1 MMNHSQWSAA
11 MIVEQVLLGKNLDK
25 SFDVI
30 LKKYNNS
37 EIDNL
42 SQIKDMVYGAIRD
55 LGKSN
60 FYINK
65 LVKNKIEN
73 RCLEG
78 LLHIALFQITHER
91 SNNFTLVNEAVDA
104 AKKIDH
110 KKSAFI
116 NAVLRNFL
124 RKKDALQKE
133 LNEDES
139 AVYSYPNWW
148 IQKVKNQYP
157 KNWKDILTIGNQRPP
172 LALRINLKK
181 IGVNEYSAILDKHE
195 INHTLVGGEC
205 LIINIP
211 LGVDK
216 IPGFSEGKVSVQD
229 FGAQLAAHLIDLKKG
244 HKVLDACSAPGGKA
258 CHMLELNS
266 IELLAIESDKKRTNK
281 IQENVDRQGLKAKI
295 LNEKISSQ
303 NKWWDKE
310 CFDRILL
317 DVPCSASGIVRRHVD
332 IKWLRRINDF
342 KNFGE
347 NQQSLLRSV
356 WPMLKENGKLLYVTC
371 SIFEEENRDVI
382 EKFKQDAGN
391 VSELSINFP
400 SNVTHINNQI
410 LPSENHDG
418 LFYALLQ
425 KK

>member
-1 MMNHSQWSAA
+1 MMNHSQWLAA

-25 SFDVI
+25 SFDLI
-30 LKKYNNS
+30 LNKYNNV

-124 RKKDALQKE
+124 RKKDELQQE
-133 LNEDES
+133 LDEDES

-244 HKVLDACSAPGGKA
+244 YKVLDACSAPGGKA

-347 NQQSLLRSV
+347 NQQFLLRSV
-356 WPMLKENGKLLYVTC
+356 WPMLKENGKLLYITC

-382 EKFKQDAGN
+382 DKFKQDAGN
-391 VSELSINFP
+391 VSELSINCP
-400 SNVTHINNQI
+400 SNVIHINNQI

>member
-1 MMNHSQWSAA
+1 MMNHSQWLAA

-25 SFDVI
+25 SFDLI
-30 LKKYNNS
+30 LNKYNNS
-37 EIDNL
+37 EIENL
-42 SQIKDMVYGAIRD
+42 SQIKDMVYGAIRN

-65 LVKNKIEN
+65 LVKNKIED
-73 RCLEG
+73 RCLEA
-78 LLHIALFQITHER
+78 LLHVVLFQITHER

-104 AKKIDH
+104 AKKINH

-124 RKKDALQKE
+124 RNRDSLKQD
-133 LNEDES
+133 LNKDES
-139 AVYSYPNWW
+139 ATYSYPNWW
-148 IQKVKNQYP
+148 IKKVKNQYP
-157 KNWKDILTIGNQRPP
+157 KNWKDILNIGNQRPP

-181 IGVNEYSAILDKHE
+181 IRVNEYSAILDEHE

-205 LIINIP
+205 LIINTP

-216 IPGFSEGKVSVQD
+216 IPGFLDGKVSVQD

-244 HKVLDACSAPGGKA
+244 HKVLDACSAPGGKS

-266 IELLAIESDKKRTNK
+266 IELLAIESDKKRTIK
-281 IQENVDRQGLKAKI
+281 IQENIDREGLKAKV
-295 LNEKISSQ
+295 LNDKINSQ
-303 NKWWDKE
+303 NEWWDKE
-310 CFDRILL
+310 FFDRILL

-332 IKWLRRINDF
+332 IKWLRRIGDF
-342 KNFGE
+342 KSFGD
-347 NQQSLLRSV
+347 NQLFLLKST

-382 EKFKQDAGN
+382 EKFKQDLGN
-391 VSELSINFP
+391 VSELNINFP
-400 SNVTHINNQI
+400 SNVAHIQNQI
-410 LPSENHDG
+410 LPSSNHDG

-425 KK
+425 KN

>member
-1 MMNHSQWSAA
+1 MMNHSQWIAA
-11 MIVEQVLLGKNLDK
+11 MIVEQVLLGRNLDK
-25 SFDVI
+25 SFDLI

-37 EIDNL
+37 EIENP

-60 FYINK
+60 CYINK

-73 RCLEG
+73 RCLEA
-78 LLHIALFQITHER
+78 LLHIVLFQITHER
-91 SNNFTLVNEAVDA
+91 SNVFTLVNEAVEA

-124 RKKDALQKE
+124 RNKDNLQQE
-133 LNEDES
+133 LNNNES

-148 IQKVKNQYP
+148 IEKVKKQYP
-157 KNWKDILTIGNQRPP
+157 KNWKDILVIGNQRPP

-181 IGVNEYSAILDKHE
+181 TDVNKYSILLNNHGIG
-195 INHTLVGGEC
+195 HTLVGSEC
-205 LIINIP
+205 LIINKP

-216 IPGFSEGKVSVQD
+216 IPGFLEGKVSVQD
-229 FGAQLAAHLIDLKKG
+229 FGAQLAARLLDLKNNQ
-244 HKVLDACSAPGGKA
+244 KVLDACSAPGGKA

-266 IELLAIESDKKRTNK
+266 IELLAIESDKKRTIK
-281 IQENVDRQGLKAKI
+281 IQENIDRQGLKATI
-295 LNEKISSQ
+295 LNEKLCSQ
-303 NKWWDKE
+303 NEWWDKE
-310 CFDRILL
+310 FFDRILL

-342 KNFGE
+342 KSFGD
-347 NQQSLLRSV
+347 NQLSLLRSA

-382 EKFKQDAGN
+382 EKFKQGWDN
-391 VSELSINFP
+391 VSELNISFP
-400 SNVTHINNQI
+400 SNIVHIKNQI
-410 LPSENHDG
+410 LPSDNHDG

-425 KK
+425 KN

>member
-1 MMNHSQWSAA
+1 MMNHSQWLAA

-25 SFDVI
+25 SFDLI
-30 LKKYNNS
+30 LKKNNNS

-124 RKKDALQKE
+124 RKKDELQQE
-133 LNEDES
+133 LDEDES

-356 WPMLKENGKLLYVTC
+356 WPMLKENGKLLYITC

>member
-1 MMNHSQWSAA
+1 MMNHSQWLAA

-25 SFDVI
+25 SFDLI
-30 LKKYNNS
+30 LNKYNNS
-37 EIDNL
+37 EIENL
-42 SQIKDMVYGAIRD
+42 SQIKDMVYGAIRN

-65 LVKNKIEN
+65 LVKNKIED
-73 RCLEG
+73 RCLEA
-78 LLHIALFQITHER
+78 LLHVVLFQITHER

-104 AKKIDH
+104 AKKINH

-124 RKKDALQKE
+124 RNRDSLKQE
-133 LNEDES
+133 LNQDES
-139 AVYSYPNWW
+139 AAYSYPNWW
-148 IQKVKNQYP
+148 IKKVKNQYP
-157 KNWKDILTIGNQRPP
+157 KNWKDILNIGNQRPP

-181 IGVNEYSAILDKHE
+181 IGVNEYSAVLDEHE

-205 LIINIP
+205 LIINTP

-216 IPGFSEGKVSVQD
+216 IPGFLDGKVSVQD

-266 IELLAIESDKKRTNK
+266 IQLLAIESDKQRIIK
-281 IQENVDRQGLKAKI
+281 IQENIDRQGLKAKI
-295 LNEKISSQ
+295 LNDKISSQ
-303 NKWWDKE
+303 NEWWNKE
-310 CFDRILL
+310 SFDRILL

-342 KNFGE
+342 QNFAAS
-347 NQQSLLRSV
+347 QLTLLRAA
-356 WPMLKENGKLLYVTC
+356 WPMLKEGGKLLYVTC
-371 SIFEEENRDVI
+371 SIFEEENREVI
-382 EKFKQDAGN
+382 EKFKKDSKN
-391 VSELSINFP
+391 ITELDIIFP
-400 SNVTHINNQI
+400 SNVEHIKNQV
-410 LPSENHDG
+410 LPSKNHDG

-425 KK
+425 KN

>member
-1 MMNHSQWSAA
+1 MNHSQWSAA

-42 SQIKDMVYGAIRD
+42 SQIKDMVYGAIRN
-55 LGKSN
+55 LGRSN

-73 RCLEG
+73 QCLEA
-78 LLHIALFQITHER
+78 LLHIVLFQITNER
-91 SNNFTLVNEAVDA
+91 SNNYTLVNEAVDA

-124 RKKDALQKE
+124 RKKDDLQQE

-157 KNWKDILTIGNQRPP
+157 KNWKDILVIGNQRPP

-181 IGVNEYSAILDKHE
+181 IEVNEYSTVLDDHG

-205 LIINIP
+205 LIINTP

-216 IPGFSEGKVSVQD
+216 IPGFFEGKVSVQD
-229 FGAQLAAHLIDLKKG
+229 YGAQLAAHLIDLKNDQ
-244 HKVLDACSAPGGKA
+244 KVLDACSAPGGKA

-266 IELLAIESDKKRTNK
+266 IQLLAIESDQQRIIK
-281 IQENVDRQGLKAKI
+281 IQENIDRQGLKAKI
-295 LNEKISSQ
+295 LNDKISSQ
-303 NKWWDKE
+303 NEWWNKE
-310 CFDRILL
+310 SFDRILL

-342 KNFGE
+342 QSFGN
-347 NQQSLLRSV
+347 NQLSLLRAA
-356 WPMLKENGKLLYVTC
+356 WPMLKEGGKLLYVTC
-371 SIFEEENRDVI
+371 SIFEEENIDVI
-382 EKFKQDAGN
+382 EKFKQDSN
-391 VSELSINFP
+391 DVSELNINFP
-400 SNVTHINNQI
+400 SNIVHIKNQI

-425 KK
+425 KN

>member
-1 MMNHSQWSAA
+1 MNHSQWSAA

-37 EIDNL
+37 GIDNL
-42 SQIKDMVYGAIRD
+42 SQIKDMVYGAIRN
-55 LGKSN
+55 LGRSN

-73 RCLEG
+73 RCLEA
-78 LLHIALFQITHER
+78 LLHIVLFQITNER
-91 SNNFTLVNEAVDA
+91 SNNYTLVNEAVDA

-124 RKKDALQKE
+124 RKKDDLQQE

-157 KNWKDILTIGNQRPP
+157 KNWKDILVIGNQRPP

-181 IGVNEYSAILDKHE
+181 IEVNEYSTVLDDHG

-205 LIINIP
+205 LIINTP

-216 IPGFSEGKVSVQD
+216 IPGFFEGKVSVQD
-229 FGAQLAAHLIDLKKG
+229 YGAQLAAHLIDLKNDQ
-244 HKVLDACSAPGGKA
+244 KVLDACSAPGGKA

-266 IELLAIESDKKRTNK
+266 IQLLAIESDQQRIIK
-281 IQENVDRQGLKAKI
+281 IQENIDRQGLKAKI
-295 LNEKISSQ
+295 LNDKISSQ
-303 NKWWDKE
+303 NEWWNKE
-310 CFDRILL
+310 SFDRILL

-342 KNFGE
+342 QSFGN
-347 NQQSLLRSV
+347 NQLSLLRAA
-356 WPMLKENGKLLYVTC
+356 WPMLKEGGKLLYVTC

-382 EKFKQDAGN
+382 EKFKQDSN
-391 VSELSINFP
+391 DVSELNINFP
-400 SNVTHINNQI
+400 SNIVHIKNQI

-425 KK
+425 KN

>member
-1 MMNHSQWSAA
+1 MMNHSQWIAA
-11 MIVEQVLLGKNLDK
+11 MIVEQVLLGRNLDK
-25 SFDVI
+25 SFELI
-30 LKKYNNS
+30 LKKYNTS
-37 EIDNL
+37 EIENL
-42 SQIKDMVYGAIRD
+42 SQIKDMVYGAIRN
-55 LGKSN
+55 LGRSN

-73 RCLEG
+73 RCLEA
-78 LLHIALFQITHER
+78 LLHIVLFQITHER
-91 SNNFTLVNEAVDA
+91 SNIFTLVNEAVDA

-124 RKKDALQKE
+124 RNKDNLQQE
-133 LNEDES
+133 LNNNES

-148 IQKVKNQYP
+148 IEKVKKQYP
-157 KNWKDILTIGNQRPP
+157 KNWKDILVIGNQRPP

-181 IGVNEYSAILDKHE
+181 TDVNKYSILLNNHGIG
-195 INHTLVGGEC
+195 HTLVGSEC
-205 LIINIP
+205 LIINKP

-216 IPGFSEGKVSVQD
+216 IPGFLEGKVSVQD
-229 FGAQLAAHLIDLKKG
+229 FGAQLAARLLDLKNNQ
-244 HKVLDACSAPGGKA
+244 KVLDACSAPGGKA

-266 IELLAIESDKKRTNK
+266 IELLAIESDKKRTIK
-281 IQENVDRQGLKAKI
+281 IQENIDRQGLKATI
-295 LNEKISSQ
+295 LNEKLCSQ
-303 NKWWDKE
+303 NEWWDKE
-310 CFDRILL
+310 FFDRILL

-342 KNFGE
+342 KSFGD
-347 NQQSLLRSV
+347 NQLSLLRSA

-382 EKFKQDAGN
+382 EKFKLGLDN
-391 VSELSINFP
+391 VSELNINFP
-400 SNVTHINNQI
+400 SNIVHIKNQI
-410 LPSENHDG
+410 LPSDNHDG

-425 KK
+425 KN

>member
-1 MMNHSQWSAA
+1 MMNHSQWLAA

-25 SFDVI
+25 SFDLI
-30 LKKYNNS
+30 LRKYSNT
-37 EIDNL
+37 EIDNI

-73 RCLEG
+73 QCLAA
-78 LLHIALFQITHER
+78 LLHIALFQITHGR

-124 RKKDALQKE
+124 RKKDELQQE
-133 LNEDES
+133 LNKDES
-139 AVYSYPNWW
+139 AFYSYPNWW

-157 KNWKDILTIGNQRPP
+157 NNWKEILTIGNQRPP

-181 IGVNEYSAILDKHE
+181 IGVNEYSKILDEHE

-205 LIINIP
+205 VIINTP

-216 IPGFSEGKVSVQD
+216 IPGFLEGKVSVQD
-229 FGAQLAAHLIDLKKG
+229 FGAQFAAHLIDLKKG

-258 CHMLELNS
+258 CHMMELNS
-266 IELLAIESDKKRTNK
+266 IELLAIESDEKRTIK
-281 IQENVDRQGLKAKI
+281 IKENIDRQGLKAQV
-295 LNEKISSQ
+295 LNDKISSQ
-303 NKWWDKE
+303 NEWWDKKS
-310 CFDRILL
+310 FDRILL

-332 IKWLRRINDF
+332 IKWLRRISDF
-342 KNFGE
+342 KSFGD
-347 NQQSLLRSV
+347 NQLFLLKSA
-356 WPMLKENGKLLYVTC
+356 WPMLKKNGKLLYVTC

-382 EKFKQDAGN
+382 ENFKQDLKN
-391 VSELSINFP
+391 VSELNINLP
-400 SNVTHINNQI
+400 SNLAHINNQI
-410 LPSENHDG
+410 LPSSNHDG

>member
-1 MMNHSQWSAA
+1 MNHSQWLAA

-25 SFDVI
+25 SFDLI
-30 LKKYNNS
+30 LNKYNNV

-124 RKKDALQKE
+124 RKKDELQQE
-133 LNEDES
+133 LDEDES

-216 IPGFSEGKVSVQD
+216 IPGFLEGKVSVQD

-281 IQENVDRQGLKAKI
+281 IQENIDREGLKAKV
-295 LNEKISSQ
+295 LNDKISSQ
-303 NKWWDKE
+303 NEWWDKE
-310 CFDRILL
+310 FFDRILL

-356 WPMLKENGKLLYVTC
+356 WPMLKENGKLLYITC

-382 EKFKQDAGN
+382 EKFKQDLGN
-391 VSELSINFP
+391 VSELNINFP
-400 SNVTHINNQI
+400 SNVAHIQNQI
-410 LPSENHDG
+410 LPSSNHDG

-425 KK
+425 KN

>member
-1 MMNHSQWSAA
+1 MMNHSQWIAA
-11 MIVEQVLLGKNLDK
+11 MIVEQVLFGRNLDK
-25 SFDVI
+25 SFDLI
-30 LKKYNNS
+30 LKKYTNS
-37 EIDNL
+37 EIENP

-73 RCLEG
+73 RCLEA
-78 LLHIALFQITHER
+78 LLHIVLFQITHER
-91 SNNFTLVNEAVDA
+91 SNVFTLVNEAVEA

-124 RKKDALQKE
+124 RNKDNLQQELKE
-133 LNEDES
+133 DKS

-148 IQKVKNQYP
+148 IEKVKNQYP
-157 KNWKDILTIGNQRPP
+157 KNWRDILLIGNQRPP
-172 LALRINLKK
+172 LTLRINLKK
-181 IGVNEYSAILDKHE
+181 IDVNKYSTILDEHG
-195 INHTLVGGEC
+195 IDHTLVGGEC
-205 LIINIP
+205 LIINKP

-216 IPGFSEGKVSVQD
+216 IPGFLEGKVSIQD
-229 FGAQLAAHLIDLKKG
+229 FGAQLAAHLIDLKKD

-266 IELLAIESDKKRTNK
+266 IELLAIESDKQRTIK
-281 IQENVDRQGLKAKI
+281 IQENIDREGLKATI
-295 LNEKISSQ
+295 LNDKLCSQ
-303 NKWWDKE
+303 NEWWNKE
-310 CFDRILL
+310 FFDRILL

-342 KNFGE
+342 KSFGD
-347 NQQSLLRSV
+347 NQLSLLRSA
-356 WPMLKENGKLLYVTC
+356 WPLLKENGKLLYVTC

-382 EKFKQDAGN
+382 EKFKQGWDN
-391 VSELSINFP
+391 VSELNISFP
-400 SNVTHINNQI
+400 SNIVHIKNQI
-410 LPSENHDG
+410 LPSDNHDG

-425 KK
+425 KN

>member
-42 SQIKDMVYGAIRD
+42 SQIKDMVYGAIRN
-55 LGKSN
+55 LGRSN

-73 RCLEG
+73 RCLEA
-78 LLHIALFQITHER
+78 LLHIVLFQITNER
-91 SNNFTLVNEAVDA
+91 SNNYTLVNEAVDA

-124 RKKDALQKE
+124 RKKDELQQE

-157 KNWKDILTIGNQRPP
+157 RNWKDILVIGNQRPP

-181 IGVNEYSAILDKHE
+181 IEVNEYSTVLDDHG

-205 LIINIP
+205 LIINTP

-216 IPGFSEGKVSVQD
+216 IPGFFEGKVSVQD
-229 FGAQLAAHLIDLKKG
+229 YGAQLAAHLIDLKNDQ
-244 HKVLDACSAPGGKA
+244 KVLDACSAPGGKA

-266 IELLAIESDKKRTNK
+266 IQLLAIESDQQRIIK
-281 IQENVDRQGLKAKI
+281 IQENIDRQGLKAKI
-295 LNEKISSQ
+295 LNDKISSQ
-303 NKWWDKE
+303 NEWWNKE
-310 CFDRILL
+310 SFDRILL

-342 KNFGE
+342 QSFGN
-347 NQQSLLRSV
+347 NQLSLLRAA
-356 WPMLKENGKLLYVTC
+356 WPMLKEGGKLLYVTC

-382 EKFKQDAGN
+382 EKFKQDSN
-391 VSELSINFP
+391 DVSELNINFP
-400 SNVTHINNQI
+400 SNIVHIKNQI

-425 KK
+425 KN

>member
-1 MMNHSQWSAA
+1 MMNHSQWLAA

-25 SFDVI
+25 SFDLI
-30 LKKYNNS
+30 FNKYKSS
-37 EIDNL
+37 EIENL
-42 SQIKDMVYGAIRD
+42 SQIKDMVYGSIRG
-55 LGKSN
+55 LGKSK

-65 LVKNKIEN
+65 LVQNKIEE
-73 RCLEG
+73 RCLEA
-78 LLHIALFQITHER
+78 LLHVVLFQITNER
-91 SNNFTLVNEAVDA
+91 SNDFTLVNEAVDA
-104 AKKIDH
+104 AKKINH

-124 RKKDALQKE
+124 RNRDSLKQD
-133 LNEDES
+133 LNKDES
-139 AVYSYPNWW
+139 ATYSYPNWW
-148 IQKVKNQYP
+148 IKKVKNQYP
-157 KNWKDILTIGNQRPP
+157 KNWKDILNIGNQRPP

-181 IGVNEYSAILDKHE
+181 IRVNEYSAILDEHE

-205 LIINIP
+205 LIINTP

-216 IPGFSEGKVSVQD
+216 IPGFLDGKVSVQD

-266 IELLAIESDKKRTNK
+266 IELLAIESDKKRTIK
-281 IQENVDRQGLKAKI
+281 IQENIDREGLKAKV
-295 LNEKISSQ
+295 LNDKINSQ
-303 NKWWDKE
+303 NEWWDKE
-310 CFDRILL
+310 FFDRILL

-332 IKWLRRINDF
+332 IKWLRRIGDF
-342 KNFGE
+342 KSFGD
-347 NQQSLLRSV
+347 NQLFLLKST

-382 EKFKQDAGN
+382 EKFKQDLGN
-391 VSELSINFP
+391 VSELNINFP
-400 SNVTHINNQI
+400 SNVAHIQNQI
-410 LPSENHDG
+410 LPSSNHDG

-425 KK
+425 KN

>member
-1 MMNHSQWSAA
+1 MMNHSQWLAA

-25 SFDVI
+25 SFDLI
-30 LKKYNNS
+30 LNKYNNV

-124 RKKDALQKE
+124 RKKDELQQE
-133 LNEDES
+133 LDEDES

-347 NQQSLLRSV
+347 NQQFLLRSV
-356 WPMLKENGKLLYVTC
+356 WPMLKENGKLLYITC

>member
-1 MMNHSQWSAA
+1 MMNHSQWLAA

-25 SFDVI
+25 SFDLI
-30 LKKYNNS
+30 LNKYNNV

-124 RKKDALQKE
+124 RKKDELQQE

-216 IPGFSEGKVSVQD
+216 IPGFLEGKVSVQD

-356 WPMLKENGKLLYVTC
+356 WPMLKENGKLLYITC